1 MTLLSQTIEIY
12 LDYPMILEI
21 ALVGL
26 IIAFIGAGGFV
37 FFHYSMKDDR
47 ADKVRKK
54 LAEQNPWGHLCGQDS
69 VEAPPSDEGKGAKAS
84 WILALS
90 VMAVLILVLLAIK
103 YHWFGIYL

>member
-1 MTLLSQTIEIY
+1 MTLLSQTVEIY

-37 FFHYSMKDDR
+37 FFYYSMKNDR
-47 ADKVRKK
+47 ADIVRKK

-69 VEAPPSDEGKGAKAS
+69 VEASPSSEGKGSKVS

-90 VMAVLILVLLAIK
+90 VIAILILILLAIK